1 MLFLILSIFLNAY
14 LGIAFVI
21 FKRFHIDL
29 FQAIVFNYLTC
40 VITGSLVL
48 GEFPIHATTLAEPW
62 FKWAILMGA
71 LFISVFN
78 LIAFSSI
85 KAGVTITQTA
95 NKLSL
100 VIPFIF
106 SWMYFQESVGMLK
119 IAGIVLAMLAVV
131 FVSFR
136 KHNNDA
142 SAWQMK
148 DLGLPF
154 ILFLSSGIIDTLTA
168 FVQQSYLQ
176 TDAQSNAY
184 LISGFLV
191 AATLGSVVL
200 LIQYLQGKRQFHVK
214 HLLAGIILGIPNY
227 FSIYCLVKALQWPG
241 MSSSAVIPINNI
253 GVLFVVS
260 LVGIFIFK
268 EKLIPMNYWGLFVS
282 LLAILLIILGD

>member
-1 MLFLILSIFLNAY
+1 MLFLILSILLNAY

-29 FQAIVFNYLTC
+29 FQAIVFNYITC
-40 VITGSLVL
+40 VITGSFVL
-48 GEFPIHATTLAEPW
+48 GQFPIHATTLTESW

-100 VIPFIF
+100 VIAFIF
-106 SWMYFQESVGMLK
+106 SWIYFQESVGLLK
-119 IAGIVLAMLAVV
+119 IGGILMAMLAVV
-131 FVSFR
+131 LVSFR
-136 KHNNDA
+136 KHNND
-142 SAWQMK
+142 SSNWQIK

-154 ILFLSSGIIDTLTA
+154 ILFISSGIIDTLTA

-176 TDAQSNAY
+176 TDDQSNAY

-191 AATLGSVVL
+191 AAVLGSLVL
-200 LIQYLQGKRQFHVK
+200 LLQYLQGKRQFHVK
-214 HLLAGIILGIPNY
+214 HLLTGIVLGIPNY

-268 EKLIPMNYWGLFVS
+268 EKLIPMNYWGLLIS
-282 LLAILLIILGD
+282 LMAILLIILGD

>member
-136 KHNNDA
+136 KQNNDA

-200 LIQYLQGKRQFHVK
+200 LIQYLQGKRQFQVK

>member
-48 GEFPIHATTLAEPW
+48 GQFPIHATTLTEPW

-106 SWMYFQESVGMLK
+106 SWIYFQETVGLLK
-119 IAGIVLAMLAVV
+119 IGGILMAMLAVV
-131 FVSFR
+131 LVSFR
-136 KHNNDA
+136 KHNND
-142 SAWQMK
+142 SSNWQIK

-154 ILFLSSGIIDTLTA
+154 ILFISSGIIDTLTA

-176 TDAQSNAY
+176 TDDQSNAY

-191 AATLGSVVL
+191 AAVLGSLVL
-200 LIQYLQGKRQFHVK
+200 LVQYLQGNRQFHVK
-214 HLLAGIILGIPNY
+214 HLLAGVVLGIPNY

-268 EKLIPMNYWGLFVS
+268 EKLIPMNYWGLLIS
-282 LLAILLIILGD
+282 LMAILLIILGD

>member
-14 LGIAFVI
+14 LGLAFVI

-40 VITGSLVL
+40 VITGSMVL
-48 GEFPIHATTLAEPW
+48 GQFPIHATTPAEPW

-119 IAGIVLAMLAVV
+119 IAGIVLAMFAVV

-136 KHNNDA
+136 KQNNDA

-154 ILFLSSGIIDTLTA
+154 ILFLSSGIIDTLTT

-176 TDAQSNAY
+176 TDAKSNAY
-184 LISGFLV
+184 LIGGFLV

-214 HLLAGIILGIPNY
+214 HLSAGIILGIPNY